1 MVVPSSSLSEYSVR
15 SLMSLEGR
23 DPDSDEAKCLKNYI
37 RWGKK
42 FQVWGWVNW
51 VNQLVNIDT

>member
-37 RWGKK
+37 RWGKSFK
-42 FQVWGWVNW
+42 CGDGLTGLTNW
-51 VNQLVNIDT
+51 